1 MEIESPK
8 INQRKYHELA
18 ILSKEHNAI
27 IQKDPFGLE
36 YEIWVQGI
44 ICLCNSGNKY
54 YYLVDKKSLQRKL
67 EMYFKTSKVMQFYID
82 YEFANDGSIII
93 ERIY

>member
-18 ILSKEHNAI
+18 ILSKGHNAI

-36 YEIWVQGI
+36 CEIWVQGI
-44 ICLCNSGNKY
+44 IYLCNSGNKY
-54 YYLVDKKSLQRKL
+54 YYLVNKKSLQRKL
-67 EMYFKTSKVMQFYID
+67 EIHSKTSKIMQFYID
-82 YEFANDGSIII
+82 YEFANDGSIVI